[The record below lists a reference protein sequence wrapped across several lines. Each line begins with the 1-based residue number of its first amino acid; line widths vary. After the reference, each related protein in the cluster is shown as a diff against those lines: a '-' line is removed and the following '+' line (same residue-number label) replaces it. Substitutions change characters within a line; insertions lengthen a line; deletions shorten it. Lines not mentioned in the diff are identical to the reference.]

1 MIVVGIIVIL
11 KQLTGRV
18 VTLGLSI
25 KSVILIE
32 FV

>member
-11 KQLTGRV
+11 KQLSGRI
-18 VTLGLSI
+18 VTLGLNI
-25 KSVILIE
+25 KSVMLLE